1 MGWDIIFDG
10 KAQKQLLKLDIE
22 IQRRIKR
29 DVNEKLLMNP
39 DYHLEGL
46 EGEFKKYYKF
56 RVGDYRLIC
65 DKQDNKLVI
74 FVITVKHRREV
85 YQ

>member
-1 MGWDIIFDG
+1 MTLRD
-10 KAQKQLLKLDIE
+10 LK
-22 IQRRIKR
+22 R
-29 DVNEKLLMNP
+29 
-39 DYHLEGL
+39 
-46 EGEFKKYYKF
+46 EFKKYYKF

-65 DKQDNKLVI
+65 DKQDNTLVI